1 MTGLRGTSVRER
13 LRETVVQTVLGAGL
27 ECMTHDLSFRVEP
40 VVQVTARMIALSF

>member
-1 MTGLRGTSVRER
+1 MTGFRGASARER
-13 LRETVVQTVLGAGL
+13 LRETVVETVLGAGL